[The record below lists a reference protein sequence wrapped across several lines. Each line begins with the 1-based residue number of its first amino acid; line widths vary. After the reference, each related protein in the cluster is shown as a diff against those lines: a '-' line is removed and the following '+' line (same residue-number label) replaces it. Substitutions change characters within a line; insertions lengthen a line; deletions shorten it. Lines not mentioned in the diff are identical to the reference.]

1 MNIYTITTDT
11 GISLDSNVPAWSRY
25 QAVQRFT
32 RKNPTALIVEV
43 SKQEKCTERD
53 KKVII
58 DQWRMKDPAYPTTR
72 PQTR

>member
-43 SKQEKCTERD
+43 SKQ
-53 KKVII
+53 
-58 DQWRMKDPAYPTTR
+58 
-72 PQTR
+72 